1 MQAMS
6 SSFDVLIKGHGAV
19 GLSAALGLSQ
29 LRLKVAI
36 TAARAT
42 HPLSTPSTP
51 DNRYYAINPASKAW
65 LNDVQGWPSPS
76 TICPLLGLKVWG
88 DQGAELNFQSPT
100 KGSPLAWIVPAQAIE
115 QELYNASRGLPN
127 LTWLNEAEALQAA
140 SSRQTPLTLIAEG
153 RLSQTRKDLG
163 VEFTQKPYGQMALS
177 ARVESEHHHQHI
189 AHQWFIQGDDGPEVL
204 ALLPV
209 ASAKNNTLSL
219 IWSMG
224 VDKALGLQHAQLSSL
239 SELVTQA
246 SQHRLGALGVEGAAQ
261 VWPLSLSQADHW
273 TGQFNAQQAWALMG
287 DAAHR
292 IHPLA
297 GMGLNTGLGDA
308 SCLVALLG
316 ERRRNAYWRGLN
328 DPHTLRR
335 YERERKNAIAPVAF
349 ACDALQRLFAHPNT
363 ALASFR
369 NWGFSS
375 LERWPRM
382 KNFLIERA
390 SSDHNPFE
398 LVR

>member
-1 MQAMS
+1 
-6 SSFDVLIKGHGAV
+6 
-19 GLSAALGLSQ
+19 
-29 LRLKVAI
+29 
-36 TAARAT
+36 
-42 HPLSTPSTP
+42 
-51 DNRYYAINPASKAW
+51 
-65 LNDVQGWPSPS
+65 
-76 TICPLLGLKVWG
+76 
-88 DQGAELNFQSPT
+88 
-100 KGSPLAWIVPAQAIE
+100 
-115 QELYNASRGLPN
+115 
-127 LTWLNEAEALQAA
+127 
-140 SSRQTPLTLIAEG
+140 
-153 RLSQTRKDLG
+153 
-163 VEFTQKPYGQMALS
+163 
-177 ARVESEHHHQHI
+177 
-189 AHQWFIQGDDGPEVL
+189 
-204 ALLPV
+204 
-209 ASAKNNTLSL
+209 
-219 IWSMG
+219 
-224 VDKALGLQHAQLSSL
+224 L